1 MGKLA
6 LLVVA
11 VIAALL
17 WFRYKAGAEGRA
29 ARARERE
36 QATAR
41 PQVDSMVR
49 CAHCGVHLPSGEAS
63 LDAQGEPFCSPAHR
77 SAGKRAS

>member
-6 LLVVA
+6 LLALA

-17 WFRYKAGAEGRA
+17 WFRYKAGAESRA
-29 ARARERE
+29 ARARD
-36 QATAR
+36 QASAR
-41 PQVDSMVR
+41 PQVERMVR
-49 CAHCGVHLPSGEAS
+49 CANCGVHLPAGEAS
-63 LDAQGEPFCSPAHR
+63 LDAQGEVFCTPAHR